1 MCLAC
6 FFAPV
11 DHDPQ
16 PRRRTLM
23 QGAGAFVF
31 GRRAAAS
38 AASALIAETVFAPE
52 ARATEPNSDHL
63 IFVGG
68 DIITMAGPEAAYVE
82 AIVVEAGR
90 IAFLGSR
97 AEAMR
102 LRRATTQVIDLGGRT
117 LLPGFIDAHGHMVY
131 YGKNLADASL
141 RGVADIPELVRRMQ
155 AHLAQAPGE
164 GWIVGMG
171 YDPLKMP
178 EKRHPTAAE
187 LDAISP
193 DRPVLVVHAS
203 GHGGSMNH
211 AMMRALGIDEKT
223 PDPQGGEYVRAPGG
237 KTPLGPME
245 EVALIDVRNRRPPF
259 EGADADRVFTAAAAV
274 WARNGQTTAME
285 CGLGLGA
292 DDVSLVLRAIERK
305 LLPIDLVVF
314 AKDDKVDEVTKQ
326 AYGVGQA
333 YGTEASGT
341 AQKLRA
347 VRPDMDGRY
356 VNRVRLGG
364 AKFWLDGNPVLA
376 WMSKP
381 FAVPPPGR
389 DTDFHGYSQITDEVL
404 FKAFDEH
411 WTTPFQ
417 INMHLN
423 GDEAV
428 EQALRAIEAAV
439 ARHGMRDHRPVFVH
453 CAYVRPDQIARM
465 KALGAIPSFLTIS
478 LFNQGDDLAPI
489 FGAERMATTNAT
501 ASMQRAGIPFTLSH
515 DAPVTPPEILP
526 LVWAA
531 TQRTTQGGQVL
542 APEQRIDAYT
552 ALRAVTA
559 DAAFQIR
566 EETTKGTLEVG
577 KLADFVVLDRNPLKI
592 PAAQI
597 RDIAVVQTIKE
608 GRAVFT
614 A

>member
-1 MCLAC
+1 M
-6 FFAPV
+6 
-11 DHDPQ
+11 
-16 PRRRTLM
+16 
-23 QGAGAFVF
+23 
-31 GRRAAAS
+31 
-38 AASALIAETVFAPE
+38 
-52 ARATEPNSDHL
+52 
-63 IFVGG
+63 
-68 DIITMAGPEAAYVE
+68 
-82 AIVVEAGR
+82 
-90 IAFLGSR
+90 
-97 AEAMR
+97 
-102 LRRATTQVIDLGGRT
+102 
-117 LLPGFIDAHGHMVY
+117 
-131 YGKNLADASL
+131 
-141 RGVADIPELVRRMQ
+141 
-155 AHLAQAPGE
+155 
-164 GWIVGMG
+164 
-171 YDPLKMP
+171 
-178 EKRHPTAAE
+178 
-187 LDAISP
+187 
-193 DRPVLVVHAS
+193 
-203 GHGGSMNH
+203 
-211 AMMRALGIDEKT
+211 
-223 PDPQGGEYVRAPGG
+223 
-237 KTPLGPME
+237 
-245 EVALIDVRNRRPPF
+245 
-259 EGADADRVFTAAAAV
+259 
-274 WARNGQTTAME
+274 
-285 CGLGLGA
+285 
-292 DDVSLVLRAIERK
+292 
-305 LLPIDLVVF
+305 
-314 AKDDKVDEVTKQ
+314 TKQ

-333 YGTEASGT
+333 YGAEASGT

-347 VRPDMDGRY
+347 GRPDMDGRY

-389 DTDFHGYSQITDEVL
+389 DKDFHGYSQVTDEVL
-404 FKAFDEH
+404 FKAFDAH

-423 GDEAV
+423 GDAAV

-515 DAPVTPPEILP
+515 DAPITPPEILP

-531 TQRTTQGGQVL
+531 TQRTTQSGQVL

-566 EETTKGTLEVG
+566 EEKTKGTLEVG

-597 RDIAVVQTIKE
+597 RDVAVVQTIKE
-608 GRAVFT
+608 GRAIFT